1 MSGAGTFPQAFAEL
15 EPFAGW
21 ALSTETARNH
31 KRIASTQA
39 EIEAFADAM
48 IPRLDAIATHLARYR
63 LDDLPG
69 PERRLFYMLLT
80 VAEVA
85 PCVEGYRAPTVP
97 EGYDSRRFAAQE
109 EFPLRP
115 RA

>member
-1 MSGAGTFPQAFAEL
+1 MTGAAAFPQPFAEL

-21 ALSTETARNH
+21 ALATETGRNH

-39 EIEAFADAM
+39 EIEAFAQAM
-48 IPRLDAIATHLARYR
+48 IPRLDAIAAHLAGYR
-63 LDDLPG
+63 LDDLPD
-69 PERRLFYMLLT
+69 PERRLFHLLLS

-97 EGYDSRRFAAQE
+97 DGYDSRRFSAQE